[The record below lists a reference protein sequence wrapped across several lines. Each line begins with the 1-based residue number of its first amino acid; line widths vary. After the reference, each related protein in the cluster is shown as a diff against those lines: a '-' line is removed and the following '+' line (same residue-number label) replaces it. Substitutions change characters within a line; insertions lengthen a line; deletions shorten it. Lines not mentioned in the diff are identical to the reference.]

1 MAAFERAEGGRQD
14 LDYDAAVPLY
24 IMRKYIIEFLHTL
37 VHGGNHSNIL
47 EDFLYISFSSAEF
60 IAMTRANAIVD
71 IVISMPLRWLSGN
84 AYKLDNFSPLD
95 MRIAL
100 RLVHDLFEKVALD
113 GSVLLDPDLDL
124 FGSFADTQPLFAEW
138 RKYMFEDKCALS
150 ADGTTSYLTYKLVRD
165 ELLDP
170 RDPTNQ
176 GSRLKTIEYLE
187 VQAKA
192 ALLKIN
198 DPKLALARNL
208 APVEGVGDVL
218 GRADTIGLDATND
231 RLSESIF
238 GMWDYILRRN
248 PGITLE
254 AASALVQAMAM
265 KAFDEGGMLDQL
277 PEKEARA
284 LFDMARTTMD
294 EMRVIDRADHA
305 ALDAYH
311 TSKRKSNSQLELDAL
326 VKQYALALS
335 FFARWQQRGVSS
347 PEAAREKLDGIAKS
361 QDKLDWLREQIEMRV
376 IGLGFDEFKPAWSSS
391 KDENVGTVDG
401 LSGLL
406 RDILMEEAE
415 RRGDDALPSA
425 AVVPQ
430 MRRKTF
436 KELGTPTVQATEL
449 ADKVLALPAAELLQ
463 RAQAKR
469 QALCD
474 AGELDEVGD
483 EQPEHA
489 PVRDASLVGAW
500 LEIRWRYWE
509 AVNDPTGKDKR
520 KKKAVDIWC
529 EGEVMGIANGTT
541 DKEGDGAT
549 CKKIAKA
556 GAVRMRWP
564 EDKEREVPEP
574 EHFTWCIL
582 TDANWNEEAV
592 TGWRFSASELKK
604 RRAAGGA
611 PKQRRRRE
619 A

>member
-1 MAAFERAEGGRQD
+1 
-14 LDYDAAVPLY
+14 
-24 IMRKYIIEFLHTL
+24 
-37 VHGGNHSNIL
+37 
-47 EDFLYISFSSAEF
+47 
-60 IAMTRANAIVD
+60 
-71 IVISMPLRWLSGN
+71 
-84 AYKLDNFSPLD
+84 
-95 MRIAL
+95 
-100 RLVHDLFEKVALD
+100 
-113 GSVLLDPDLDL
+113 
-124 FGSFADTQPLFAEW
+124 
-138 RKYMFEDKCALS
+138 
-150 ADGTTSYLTYKLVRD
+150 
-165 ELLDP
+165 
-170 RDPTNQ
+170 
-176 GSRLKTIEYLE
+176 
-187 VQAKA
+187 
-192 ALLKIN
+192 
-198 DPKLALARNL
+198 
-208 APVEGVGDVL
+208 
-218 GRADTIGLDATND
+218 
-231 RLSESIF
+231 
-238 GMWDYILRRN
+238 
-248 PGITLE
+248 
-254 AASALVQAMAM
+254 
-265 KAFDEGGMLDQL
+265 
-277 PEKEARA
+277 
-284 LFDMARTTMD
+284 
-294 EMRVIDRADHA
+294 
-305 ALDAYH
+305 
-311 TSKRKSNSQLELDAL
+311 
-326 VKQYALALS
+326 
-335 FFARWQQRGVSS
+335 
-347 PEAAREKLDGIAKS
+347 
-361 QDKLDWLREQIEMRV
+361 
-376 IGLGFDEFKPAWSSS
+376 
-391 KDENVGTVDG
+391 
-401 LSGLL
+401 
-406 RDILMEEAE
+406 
-415 RRGDDALPSA
+415 
-425 AVVPQ
+425 

-489 PVRDASLVGAW
+489 PARDASLVGAW

-509 AVNDPTGKDKR
+509 AVNGPTGKDKR